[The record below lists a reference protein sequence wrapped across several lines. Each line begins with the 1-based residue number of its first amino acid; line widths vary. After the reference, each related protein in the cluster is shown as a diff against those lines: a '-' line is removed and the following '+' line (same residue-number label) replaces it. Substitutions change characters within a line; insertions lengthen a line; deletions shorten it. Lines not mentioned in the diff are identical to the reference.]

1 VPKRKPID
9 LNAVKVGDRVVVP
22 DDTEYGELENH
33 QGQIVSILPK
43 LVYPL
48 GVRVAG
54 IGVLSLR
61 ADDVILPE
69 VA

>member
-1 VPKRKPID
+1 MPRQPVD
-9 LNAVKVGDRVVVP
+9 LTSLTVGQAVIVP

-33 QGQIVSILPK
+33 RGQIVSILPK

-54 IGVLSLR
+54 FGVLSLR
-61 ADDVILPE
+61 ATDIILPQE
-69 VA
+69 TA